1 MSVAVAVVVL
11 VACAAPRQ
19 HAATPAGRPQP
30 LTVQQLE
37 VMLDQGEAVGVIL
50 SRIQSSGTVYRLTTE
65 QREDLR
71 AYGMPVA
78 ILGYIQTTYD
88 RAIQRNPDLA
98 RSNDHWLRVGDYW
111 YGGLPAGWPPEWV
124 SSGP

>member
-1 MSVAVAVVVL
+1 VLLL
-11 VACAAPRQ
+11 VACAGQRQ

-30 LTVQQLE
+30 LTVEQLK
-37 VMLDQGEAVGVIL
+37 VMLDEGEAVGVIL
-50 SRIQSSGTVYRLTTE
+50 SRIESSGTVYPLTTE
-65 QREDLR
+65 QRENLR
-71 AYGMPVA
+71 AYGMPVE
-78 ILGYIQTTYD
+78 ILSYMQLTYD

-124 SSGP
+124 SP